1 MSDHKETL
9 KRYMKD
15 LKAGRTLEDVMGP
28 SWSTF
33 VKRPKVVAWMS
44 SHCPTQSRREMYV
57 KELQKYMAVET

>member
-1 MSDHKETL
+1 MSSHQEKL
-9 KRYMKD
+9 KQYTKD

-33 VKRPKVVAWMS
+33 VKKPKLVAWMV

-57 KELQKYMAVET
+57 KELQKYIAVDM